1 MTVLSPMV
9 CLAKQVEET
18 REAGLGVQSCLHCSR
33 ARNGLTRLRNSCGRS
48 FFNAMQCAA
57 QDSPLETITGFTPV
71 SPISYQAATNN
82 TFTLA
87 AAGGGSTS
95 PVVFASTSPTICTT
109 GGTNGV
115 NGANGTNSA
124 TATILATGT
133 CTLTAN
139 QAGDT
144 N

>member
-1 MTVLSPMV
+1 MRVTDSPGFEIHAAAV
-9 CLAKQVEET
+9 
-18 REAGLGVQSCLHCSR
+18 
-33 ARNGLTRLRNSCGRS
+33 

-71 SPISYQAATNN
+71 SPISYQAAPNN
-82 TFTLA
+82 IMTLTA
-87 AAGGGSTS
+87 TGGGSTS
-95 PVVFASTSPTICTT
+95 PVVFASSSPSICTT
-109 GGTNGV
+109 GGTNGA
-115 NGANGTNSA
+115 NGANSA

-144 N
+144 S